1 MLRGVIF
8 DIDGT
13 LVDSNEAHARS
24 WVETLREAGYDV
36 PFDVIWPMIG
46 MGGDKLLPSATGI
59 ESDSTL
65 GKDLSKRRWQIFQRD
80 YLPRLRP
87 MPGARDLVSRMKED
101 DLAII
106 VASSAGG
113 NELGALMEAANVADL
128 MEATTSSSDAEDS
141 KPDPDIVQ
149 AAVRK
154 SGFEPDELIMLGDT
168 PYDVQA
174 AIGANVKLVGLL
186 CGGWTMLELSGAT
199 AIYDDPADLL
209 KWYDYSPFA
218 VKALAGKG
226 SGR

>member
-1 MLRGVIF
+1 VLRGVIF

-24 WVETLREAGYDV
+24 WVDTLHETGYDV

-59 ESDSTL
+59 ESDSVA
-65 GKDLSKRRWQIFQRD
+65 GRKLSRRRWEIFQRD
-80 YLPRLRP
+80 YLPRLTP
-87 MPGARDLVSRMKED
+87 TPGARELVQRMKED

-106 VASSAGG
+106 VASSASG

-128 MEATTSSSDAEDS
+128 MEEETSSSDARYS

-154 SGFEPDELIMLGDT
+154 SRLAPDELIMLGDT
-168 PYDVQA
+168 PYDVEA

-186 CGGWTMLELSGAT
+186 CGGWTMIELCGAT
-199 AIYDDPADLL
+199 AIYDDPRDLL
-209 KWYDYSPFA
+209 RWYDYSPLA
-218 VKALAGKG
+218 VRALAGKG
-226 SGR
+226 GN